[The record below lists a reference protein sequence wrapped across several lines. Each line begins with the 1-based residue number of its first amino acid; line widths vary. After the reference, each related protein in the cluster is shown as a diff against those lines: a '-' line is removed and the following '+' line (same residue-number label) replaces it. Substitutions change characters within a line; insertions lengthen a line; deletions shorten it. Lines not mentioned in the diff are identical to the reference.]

1 MATRTIRFLGAA
13 CIIGLVLVL
22 TLTPAMSAQRS
33 TAQPEPD
40 AVQALLQ
47 EVQLLRTAIE
57 RAVLVNSRMQLSL
70 LRLNVE
76 RQRVADLSG
85 VLRGVQAEL
94 ATIAATERGLTR
106 ELDRYV
112 QQTRNREADPQI
124 PWAAMVR
131 ETEHQLEEQGIRGQQ
146 LRTQENDAIFALQAA
161 ETRLNDQNGRLDQI
175 EQLLSEPP
183 RRY

>member
-1 MATRTIRFLGAA
+1 MARRTIRFVGAA
-13 CIIGLVLVL
+13 CIIALVL
-22 TLTPAMSAQRS
+22 TFTPVLSAQRS
-33 TAQPEPD
+33 ASRPEP
-40 AVQALLQ
+40 AALQALLQ

-76 RQRVADLSG
+76 QQRVADLSG
-85 VLRGVQAEL
+85 VLRSVQAEL

-131 ETEHQLEEQGIRGQQ
+131 ETEHQLEERNSSGGSAFRQQ
-146 LRTQENDAIFALQAA
+146 
-161 ETRLNDQNGRLDQI
+161 
-175 EQLLSEPP
+175 
-183 RRY
+183 